1 MAKPKHKTNLDE
13 IAEEA
18 TLNHQYHR
26 NLLMLEAVISAMLDV
41 HDMEDVA
48 AILREHAQQLEEWG

>member
-1 MAKPKHKTNLDE
+1 MPKAKSPLDE

-18 TLNHQYHR
+18 ILNHQYHR

-41 HDMEDVA
+41 HDHRDVA
-48 AILREHAQQLEEWG
+48 TILREHADQLEEYL